1 MILEKRFV
9 IEGKN
14 TDKNLNVEIVEQIDL
29 ELVEKYIF
37 EGMTDSSMLL

>member
-14 TDKNLNVEIVEQIDL
+14 RDKNLNVEIVEQIDL

-37 EGMTDSSMLL
+37 EGMTDSSMS